1 MRIAILPDQ
10 ISPKPL
16 FSNHS
21 LFAVAVSV
29 YFQPKA
35 CSFRQKTG
43 FFERNSMSSSDFI
56 DDYDR
61 NILRVLQRD
70 GRCSNA
76 ALAREVNLSESAC
89 LRRLR
94 RLEDSGVIEAYTA
107 KVNASALDLAMSVFV
122 TLSLTEQ
129 SQAALNAFE
138 AAVAQIP
145 EVMECYLMTGSSDY
159 LLRMVARDVA
169 DLERLHA
176 QRLTR
181 IPGVSRVTSSIA
193 MRTVVKR
200 TGLPL

>member
-1 MRIAILPDQ
+1 MDSTANLD
-10 ISPKPL
+10 S
-16 FSNHS
+16 
-21 LFAVAVSV
+21 
-29 YFQPKA
+29 
-35 CSFRQKTG
+35 T
-43 FFERNSMSSSDFI
+43 
-56 DDYDR
+56 DR
-61 NILRVLQRD
+61 NILKVLQRE

-94 RLEDSGVIEAYTA
+94 QLEDEDVIQGYTA
-107 KVNASALDLAMSVFV
+107 RVNPGAVGLSVSVFV
-122 TLSLTEQ
+122 QLSLTTQ
-129 SQAALNAFE
+129 SQAALTAFE
-138 AAVAQIP
+138 EAVAQIP
-145 EVMECYLMTGSSDY
+145 EVMECYLMTGSADY

>member
-1 MRIAILPDQ
+1 M
-10 ISPKPL
+10 
-16 FSNHS
+16 
-21 LFAVAVSV
+21 
-29 YFQPKA
+29 
-35 CSFRQKTG
+35 
-43 FFERNSMSSSDFI
+43 I
-56 DDYDR
+56 DEYDR
-61 NILRVLQRD
+61 NILRELQKD
-70 GRCSNA
+70 GRSTTA
-76 ALAREVNLSESAC
+76 ELARRVNLSESAC

-94 RLEDSGVIEAYTA
+94 LLEQRGIIEGYAA
-107 KVNASALDLAMSVFV
+107 KVHPGSVGLPMSVFV
-122 TLSLTEQ
+122 TLSLTTQ
-129 SQAALNAFE
+129 SQAALTAFE

-159 LLRMVARDVA
+159 LLRMVARDVD

>member
-1 MRIAILPDQ
+1 
-10 ISPKPL
+10 
-16 FSNHS
+16 
-21 LFAVAVSV
+21 
-29 YFQPKA
+29 
-35 CSFRQKTG
+35 
-43 FFERNSMSSSDFI
+43 MSSSDFI

-94 RLEDSGVIEAYTA
+94 RLEDSGVIEAYAA

-129 SQAALNAFE
+129 SQTALNAFE
-138 AAVAQIP
+138 SAVAQIP